1 MYRFKGLREWTQLP
15 PVIDLTKALMLSTAL
30 LSLLSS
36 RWHWIGVAIAIR
48 YFR

>member
-1 MYRFKGLREWTQLP
+1 MYRLKGWKDWANLP
-15 PVIDLTKALMLSTAL
+15 PTVDLTKALMLSTAL